1 VTNISA
7 TLAAKRLELVHQ
19 LAPDAATIGILVDPT
34 GPAYDT
40 QSIDLQ
46 EAASVLGL
54 KLLVLNA
61 SNDQEID
68 AAFATLVRQRV
79 GALLLADFTFFNSRR
94 DQLVALARFN
104 AVPTM
109 YTFRDFAVAGGLIS
123 YASSLTD
130 AYRQVGVYTGR
141 VLKGEKPADLPVLQP
156 TKFEMVINLTS
167 AKALGLTVP
176 PSLLAVA
183 DEVIE

>member
-1 VTNISA
+1 M
-7 TLAAKRLELVHQ
+7 
-19 LAPDAATIGILVDPT
+19 
-34 GPAYDT
+34 PALT
-40 QSIDLQ
+40 
-46 EAASVLGL
+46 

-94 DQLVALARFN
+94 DPLVALARFN

-123 YASSLTD
+123 YAPSLTD
-130 AYRQVGVYTGR
+130 AWRKAGNYVARI
-141 VLKGEKPADLPVLQP
+141 LNGENPGDLPVQQP
-156 TKFEMVINLTS
+156 TNFELVINLKA
-167 AKALGLTVP
+167 AKALG
-176 PSLLAVA
+176 
-183 DEVIE
+183 